1 MNFIK
6 INAKEQVNLDLVKKL
21 EITEDSVKFIF
32 TIGERGDEGECVTE
46 LKANMPKSAI
56 RKLESDFE

>member
-21 EITEDSVKFIF
+21 EITETAVTFVF
-32 TIGERGDEGECVTE
+32 TIASEGQKGEVVSE
-46 LKANMPKSAI
+46 LKANMPKSAV